1 MCSPSERIVHP
12 DSESH
17 VPRTAD
23 EFVNCW
29 KESSE
34 YKALIQDIDHYAH
47 EHPFNA
53 TDLGHFT
60 LSRQEEK
67 SKVQRSTSPYTLS
80 YWGQVSLCLWRDF
93 QRLKSDP
100 SVSLAMLIGNFFES
114 LIIASLFYDL
124 SNKTSS
130 FFSRGALL
138 FMMVLLNAFSSL
150 LEIIVLYEKRSII
163 EKHRRYALYHPSAE
177 AISSILMDMPYKIT
191 NSILTNLVMY
201 FMSNLRRE
209 PGAFFFLLLVSF
221 SMMMGMSMF
230 FRFFASL
237 TKSIEQALA
246 PSAIILLALVLYTGF
261 TIPVKYMRG
270 WASWIRWL
278 NPVAYG
284 FEAVMVNEFHG
295 REFQCSSFVP
305 SGPGYENVSSLE
317 KVCSVVGAV
326 PGSGV
331 VQGTEYIRSSFG
343 YENSHRWRNFG
354 IIVALTVF
362 LACCHLVTS
371 ELVSSRRSKGEVLV
385 FRRGKALSSRGEKN
399 MTDEEKQSST
409 MAQNSLTLTDEPGT
423 ISGVEKQV
431 SIFHWQNV
439 TYDIKIKKEPRRIL
453 DQVDG
458 WIRPGTLTALM
469 VCHHRFL
476 AKGFSMKQTD
486 KFNSGC
492 LRCGKNY
499 SSRRSSKPY
508 DSGRRRR

>member
-1 MCSPSERIVHP
+1 
-12 DSESH
+12 
-17 VPRTAD
+17 
-23 EFVNCW
+23 
-29 KESSE
+29 
-34 YKALIQDIDHYAH
+34 
-47 EHPFNA
+47 
-53 TDLGHFT
+53 
-60 LSRQEEK
+60 
-67 SKVQRSTSPYTLS
+67 
-80 YWGQVSLCLWRDF
+80 
-93 QRLKSDP
+93 
-100 SVSLAMLIGNFFES
+100 
-114 LIIASLFYDL
+114 
-124 SNKTSS
+124 
-130 FFSRGALL
+130 
-138 FMMVLLNAFSSL
+138 
-150 LEIIVLYEKRSII
+150 
-163 EKHRRYALYHPSAE
+163 
-177 AISSILMDMPYKIT
+177 
-191 NSILTNLVMY
+191 
-201 FMSNLRRE
+201 
-209 PGAFFFLLLVSF
+209 
-221 SMMMGMSMF
+221 
-230 FRFFASL
+230 
-237 TKSIEQALA
+237 
-246 PSAIILLALVLYTGF
+246 
-261 TIPVKYMRG
+261 
-270 WASWIRWL
+270 
-278 NPVAYG
+278 
-284 FEAVMVNEFHG
+284 
-295 REFQCSSFVP
+295 VP